1 MLSSSRSVVKLSWDW
16 FSGRMVSK
24 HAARIAFL
32 LVVPMLPG
40 IVRAQ
45 QADAADSD
53 KQMIQ
58 MLVRRIDQLEARVAQ
73 LESGKPPAAGTTS
86 EPAPAPPSAQAATEP
101 ESPPQPA
108 EATRMDM
115 TKTLLNIRGFG
126 DVTFHG
132 DTAKRDTTSFTLG
145 QLDLFV
151 TSDVS
156 EKFRFLSE
164 IVFEAGRDNVFGV
177 DIERYLLQYSPNDY
191 FNVSVGRYHTAI
203 GYYNTAYHHS
213 TWLQTATGRP
223 FLFQF
228 EDGGGILPIHNV
240 GVSATGLIPSGGLGL
255 HYVAEMGNGRGSN
268 SYPNTNPNVSA
279 EAVQNVVDE
288 HNGKSFNLAF
298 YVRPTALRGLQAG
311 LSVYHD
317 NLTPSALPNISENI
331 FAAPAVFVRPWFDF
345 LFVGLLI
352 RHALSGTSRIFNTP
366 GFYTQLS
373 KRWGSYRP
381 YFRYQYVNA
390 ANAEPLFGPQV
401 GLQHGPSLGLRYDPS
416 ESVTL
421 KLQYDYT
428 NRRQLQ
434 PINGLPNQSVN
445 GLAAQLGFTF

>member
-1 MLSSSRSVVKLSWDW
+1 MMFSSSRSVVDLSKDR
-16 FSGRMVSK
+16 FAVPLVSK
-24 HAARIAFL
+24 HAARIAFW
-32 LVVPMLPG
+32 LVVPMFMTG
-40 IVRAQ
+40 SARAQ
-45 QADAADSD
+45 QTNAADSD

-58 MLVRRIDQLEARVAQ
+58 LLVRRIDQLEARVAQ
-73 LESGKPPAAGTTS
+73 LESAKPAATS
-86 EPAPAPPSAQAATEP
+86 ELAPAPPVAAAEP
-101 ESPPQPA
+101 ESPTEHA
-108 EATRMDM
+108 EPTRMDM
-115 TKTLLNIRGFG
+115 TRTLLNIRGFG

-132 DTAKRDTTSFTLG
+132 DNAKGDTTSFTLG

-164 IVFEAGRDNVFGV
+164 IVFEAGHDNAFGV
-177 DIERYLLQYSPNDY
+177 DLERYLLQYSPNDY

-240 GVSATGLIPSGGLGL
+240 GVSATGLIPSGRLGL
-255 HYVAEMGNGRGSN
+255 HYVAEVGNGRASN

-298 YVRPTALRGLQAG
+298 YVRPTGFRGLQAG

-317 NLTPSALPNISENI
+317 NLTPIALPNISENI
-331 FAAPAVFVRPWFDF
+331 FAAHAVFVRPSFEW
-345 LFVGLLI
+345 LNEALLI
-352 RHALSGTSRIFNTP
+352 RHAPNGTSRVFNTP

-373 KRWGSYRP
+373 RRWGSYRP

-401 GLQHGPSLGLRYDPS
+401 GLQHGPSIGLRYDPS
-416 ESVTL
+416 ESVAF

-428 NRRQLQ
+428 SRRQLQ
-434 PINGLPNQSVN
+434 PITGLPNQSVN

>member
-1 MLSSSRSVVKLSWDW
+1 MMFSSFRSLVDLSKDW
-16 FSGRMVSK
+16 FAGQMVSK
-24 HAARIAFL
+24 HAARIPLLFVIAMFL
-32 LVVPMLPG
+32 TG
-40 IVRAQ
+40 SVRAQ

-58 MLVRRIDQLEARVAQ
+58 LLVRRIDQLEARVAQ
-73 LESGKPPAAGTTS
+73 LESGKPPAATS
-86 EPAPAPPSAQAATEP
+86 QSAPAPPGAPPATEP
-101 ESPPQPA
+101 EFPEEHA
-108 EATRMDM
+108 EPVRMDM

-132 DTAKRDTTSFTLG
+132 DTAKGDTTAFTLG

-164 IVFEAGRDNVFGV
+164 IVFEAGQDNVFGV
-177 DIERYLLQYSPNDY
+177 DVERYLLQYSPNDY

-213 TWLQTATGRP
+213 TWLQTTTGRP
-223 FLFQF
+223 FLFAF

-255 HYVAEMGNGRGSN
+255 HYVAEVGNGRASN

-279 EAVQNVVDE
+279 EAVQSVVDE
-288 HNGKSFNLAF
+288 HNGKSFNLGF

-311 LSVYHD
+311 FSVYHD
-317 NLTPSALPNISENI
+317 NLTPAALPNISENI
-331 FAAPAVFVRPWFDF
+331 IAAHAVFVRPSFEW
-345 LFVGLLI
+345 LNEALLI
-352 RHALSGTSRIFNTP
+352 RHAPNGTSRVFNTP

-373 KRWGSYRP
+373 RRFGSYRP

-390 ANAEPLFGPQV
+390 ADAEPLFGPQV
-401 GLQHGPSLGLRYDPS
+401 GLQHGPAIGLRYDPS
-416 ESVTL
+416 ESVAF

-428 NRRQLQ
+428 SRRQLQ